1 MTPLWLLAVGWLC
14 VCTAALDEELTS
26 QSSPSLQI
34 SLSEWD
40 NVKRN
45 VEFEWVSGGR
55 HQRLT
60 DWKYA
65 FSFPLRTVCNK
76 KPVNKQKSSRQ
87 KSSLMNSDNVT
98 LLFLGNKH
106 EIRVKKLVW
115 EWLSRKLWAS
125 FNIWIFSHIR
135 YWNGKTKSVSD
146 VSKLQCRCVNRRG
159 Q

>member
-1 MTPLWLLAVGWLC
+1 MRQR
-14 VCTAALDEELTS
+14 S
-26 QSSPSLQI
+26 
-34 SLSEWD
+34 

-76 KPVNKQKSSRQ
+76 QKSSRQ

-106 EIRVKKLVW
+106 EIRVKKL
-115 EWLSRKLWAS
+115 E
-125 FNIWIFSHIR
+125 
-135 YWNGKTKSVSD
+135 
-146 VSKLQCRCVNRRG
+146 
-159 Q
+159 